1 MDLKISQLPAI
12 TARTHDDLI
21 AIVQSGTTSKITVDD
36 FFSEPYID
44 AGSVSGTIAV
54 DVSDNHYFIFTLVGN
69 VDVTL
74 NNVKSGKEYLFW
86 VYANGNYTVDS
97 MVVTGYDLYSV
108 GGSLPNPN
116 NNSWNL
122 YRGLAIDGD
131 FILTEIGNF
140 SQVV

>member
-36 FFSEPYID
+36 FLSEPYID

-54 DVSDNHYFIFTLVGN
+54 DVSDNHYFIFTLVGD

-74 NNVKSGKEYLFW
+74 NNVKSGKEYIFW
-86 VYANGNYTVDS
+86 VYATSSYTVTS
-97 MVVTGYDLYSV
+97 MSVTGFDLYSV

-122 YRGLAIDGD
+122 YRGIAIDGD

-140 SQVV
+140 SLVV